1 MGKYQPKGS
10 LVGVCG
16 VKKNRAHLAT
26 KQQQPPRRTKP
37 SPEEKKHVPGKVKNL
52 TRRRGS
58 IREETCWLACK
69 EEDLKEGS
77 RHCCLTFSELLGSA
91 PSRHLLTEVPSQTE
105 VPKRQGA
112 AQTL

>member
-16 VKKNRAHLAT
+16 VKKNQARLAT
-26 KQQQPPRRTKP
+26 KQQQPTRRTKP

-77 RHCCLTFSELLGSA
+77 MGQGQLPPAVPRFISA
-91 PSRHLLTEVPSQTE
+91 GPHFFFLKILIY
-105 VPKRQGA
+105 
-112 AQTL
+112 LF